1 MLGVDTIV
9 RARPPKTHWREAP
22 APLAF
27 ADMQPIFRQGTPIDP
42 ARQPRDSSEALAWLD
57 AGNDRFSRLA
67 TSARQSDTGVQ
78 ASFVLEGDFG
88 VGAPLERQH
97 HPHPFG
103 IVLGCADATLPIEVV
118 FGRTADDLFVVKLAG
133 NTIGSDALASV
144 EYAVD
149 RFPTIQVAVV
159 LGHTLCGAVAAAV
172 ETFLKRRHFGELLS
186 SLPHRSLIDRIQ
198 VSARAASAA
207 LQEVYGLP
215 IADAP
220 GYGGAM
226 LDLAVFLNAAY
237 VAYCLQA
244 ALPPETASR
253 VAVVYGV
260 YDLAT
265 GRVCGGANAP
275 TPFATSPDDA
285 EGFRSLARTLAGS
298 VRIRKLLQD
307 LHN

>member
-1 MLGVDTIV
+1 MRLIDRHG
-9 RARPPKTHWREAP
+9 AEP
-22 APLAF
+22 
-27 ADMQPIFRQGTPIDP
+27 DP
-42 ARQPRDSSEALAWLD
+42 AAQPRDSGEALAWLD

-67 TSARQSDTGVQ
+67 AAGGQPGTDVAATLALDGDFAFGAALARQGGPQ
-78 ASFVLEGDFG
+78 
-88 VGAPLERQH
+88 
-97 HPHPFG
+97 PFG
-103 IVLGCADATLPIEVV
+103 IVLGCADASLPMEVL

-133 NTIGSDALASV
+133 NTIGSDALASI

-172 ETFLKRRHFGELLS
+172 ETFLKRRGFAELVS
-186 SLPHRSLIDRIQ
+186 SLPHRSLVDRIQ
-198 VSARAASAA
+198 VSTRAASTA
-207 LQEVYGLP
+207 LHEVYGLP
-215 IADAP
+215 VADAP
-220 GYGGAM
+220 GYGSAM

-237 VAYCLQA
+237 VAYCLQS
-244 ALPPETASR
+244 ALPPETTNR
-253 VAVVYGV
+253 VEVVYGV

-275 TPFATSPDDA
+275 APFATSPDDA

-298 VRIRKLLQD
+298 VRVRKLLQD